1 MEQENWVRAKHLVRS
16 TLNDFLIGAI
26 AILPIVIVAEIVVF
40 LTKLVLSTVF
50 GVHEY
55 VGNTGV
61 TFLAFAG
68 VFALLAYI
76 GRSLNRRRHSIILSV
91 IDYFIGK
98 IPFLS
103 TVYKV
108 SQRLIDLFRS
118 KPEDTQREVVYVE
131 YPKDGMWLPAY
142 LTNREGDRC
151 VLFIP
156 TSPNPTNGFTVI
168 VHESKVVKSK
178 LDIAEATSFI
188 VSLGA
193 EFPKSRE
200 ALSLAMAPGSE
211 AAGAAAKGGG
221 PKAGGSK

>member
-1 MEQENWVRAKHLVRS
+1 MEQDSLVRAKHFVRATINEILIG
-16 TLNDFLIGAI
+16 TLAVLPFLIVLWIVTFLVDLILGA
-26 AILPIVIVAEIVVF
+26 
-40 LTKLVLSTVF
+40 VF
-50 GVHEY
+50 GVKEY
-55 VGNTGV
+55 VGNAGATL
-61 TFLAFAG
+61 LAFAG

-76 GRSLNRRRHSIILSV
+76 GRTLARRRRSLILSL
-91 IDYFIGK
+91 IDYSMSK
-98 IPFLS
+98 IPFLN
-103 TVYKV
+103 TIYKI
-108 SQRLIDLFRS
+108 SQRMVDLFRS
-118 KPEDTQREVVYVE
+118 KPEDTKREVVYVE

-168 VHESKVVKSK
+168 VHESKVVKSR

-200 ALSLAMAPGSE
+200 ALELPVEGRESRA
-211 AAGAAAKGGG
+211 
-221 PKAGGSK
+221 

>member
-1 MEQENWVRAKHLVRS
+1 MEQDSLIRAKHFVR
-16 TLNDFLIGAI
+16 TTINEILIGTMAVLPLLI
-26 AILPIVIVAEIVVF
+26 VLWIVTFLVDLILGA
-40 LTKLVLSTVF
+40 VF
-50 GVHEY
+50 GVKEY
-55 VGNTGV
+55 VGNAGATL
-61 TFLAFAG
+61 LAFAG
-68 VFALLAYI
+68 AFALLAYI
-76 GRSLNRRRHSIILSV
+76 GRTITRRRRSLILSL
-91 IDYFIGK
+91 IDYSMSK
-98 IPFLS
+98 IPFLN
-103 TVYKV
+103 TIYKI
-108 SQRLIDLFRS
+108 SQRMVDLFRS

-168 VHESKVVKSK
+168 VHESKVVKSR

-200 ALSLAMAPGSE
+200 ALELPVEVGESRA
-211 AAGAAAKGGG
+211 
-221 PKAGGSK
+221 

>member
-1 MEQENWVRAKHLVRS
+1 MEQDNLVRAKHLVKS
-16 TLNDFLIGAI
+16 SLNDFLIGAV
-26 AILPIVIVAEIVVF
+26 AILPIVIVAEIVIF
-40 LTKLVLSTVF
+40 LANLLLGTVF

-55 VGNTGV
+55 VGNIGA

-76 GRSLNRRRHSIILSV
+76 GHSLNRRRRSLIISV

-98 IPFLS
+98 IPLLN
-103 TVYKV
+103 TIYKV

-118 KPEDTQREVVYVE
+118 KPEEQREVVYVE

-188 VSLGA
+188 ISLGA

-211 AAGAAAKGGG
+211 TAGTMAEGGVSG
-221 PKAGGSK
+221 

>member
-1 MEQENWVRAKHLVRS
+1 MEQDSLVRAKHFVR
-16 TLNDFLIGAI
+16 TTINEILIGTMAVLPLI
-26 AILPIVIVAEIVVF
+26 IVLWIVTFLVDLILGA
-40 LTKLVLSTVF
+40 VF
-50 GVHEY
+50 GVKEY
-55 VGNTGV
+55 VGNAGATL
-61 TFLAFAG
+61 LAFAG
-68 VFALLAYI
+68 AFALLAYI
-76 GRSLNRRRHSIILSV
+76 GRTITRRRRSLILSL
-91 IDYFIGK
+91 IDYSMSK
-98 IPFLS
+98 IPFLN
-103 TVYKV
+103 TIYKI
-108 SQRLIDLFRS
+108 SQRMVDLFRS

-168 VHESKVVKSK
+168 VHESKIVKSR

-200 ALSLAMAPGSE
+200 ALELPVEVGESRTG
-211 AAGAAAKGGG
+211 
-221 PKAGGSK
+221 